1 MTMNG
6 LNGTKNGLQIKWT
19 GREKKKHQREQ
30 RDTQLTNLKL
40 KTSEKNQPTRFEMK
54 KAQQVDDKQRGGCL
68 NSNTH
73 YWTYCLTKRCNKNSP
88 LRKKI
93 MHRDWGTH
101 LLYVYINVLH
111 TMTPPIIELWGSST
125 LKSTFMFSHP
135 SPKANCEKVSQ
146 MRSSFIMKD
155 IDQATISTFHE
166 TSLICL
172 HPSTWIS

>member
-1 MTMNG
+1 MMTMNG

-54 KAQQVDDKQRGGCL
+54 KAQQVDDKRKGGCR

-73 YWTYCLTKRCNKNSP
+73 YWTYCLTTWCNKICP
-88 LRKKI
+88 LREKKKI

-135 SPKANCEKVSQ
+135 SLKANCEKDN
-146 MRSSFIMKD
+146 MKD